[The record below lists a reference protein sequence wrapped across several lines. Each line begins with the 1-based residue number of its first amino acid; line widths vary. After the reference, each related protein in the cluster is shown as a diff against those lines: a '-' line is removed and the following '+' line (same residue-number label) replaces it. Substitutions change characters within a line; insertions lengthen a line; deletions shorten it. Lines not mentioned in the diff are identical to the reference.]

1 MFPHVGVSQI
11 VLILIVIVLL
21 FGRKKLPEVGKNL
34 GKAIRNFKRSMDEPD
49 EIDITPKSAEKPEEK
64 KNKS

>member
-11 VLILIVIVLL
+11 VLILVVVVLL

-49 EIDITPKSAEKPEEK
+49 EIDITPKAAQKPEEK